1 MKISKE
7 RIATFLFLCIGIRIL
22 LTYFIYWI
30 EKNKQDFLRILM
42 GIVGLIISF
51 SFIYIYLFGSERADQ
66 QLEIWNDQDN
76 KVWWN
81 NFRVVHGIFY
91 FLFAMYALTNT
102 KGSYVFLGV
111 DVSVGLLLWFSHHFL
126 GLV

>member
-1 MKISKE
+1 MKISNE
-7 RIATFLFLCIGIRIL
+7 RIATFLFGCIGIRIL

-51 SFIYIYLFGSERADQ
+51 SFIFIYLFGNETANK
-66 QLEIWNDQDN
+66 QLEIWGDQEN

-81 NFRVVHGIFY
+81 DFRVVHGILY

-102 KGSYVFLGV
+102 KGSFVFLGV
-111 DVSVGLLLWFSHHFL
+111 DVFIGLLLWFLHHFL
-126 GLV
+126 ALV